1 MAEPDI
7 AGVLDRIVLE
17 VRRFVTAEAATLFVR
32 EGQDLRI
39 SVFQNEGLAGRLVE
53 HTLRTRRQGPALSLE
68 APDLPAFAVCS
79 GEILNVPDVYALA
92 PGAAYR
98 FDPTWD
104 RMSEHRTRS
113 MLLIPLVGRAGYI
126 LGVLELSNA
135 LDEAG
140 ELTVFNP
147 DPGSERVVRAFAAQ
161 AAVAI
166 ENSRLT
172 ELSFVDVLTGAFNR
186 RYFLLRLEQESKRH
200 ARFEQPYAVVLF
212 DVDSV
217 KSVNDRFGH
226 SAGDGLLTT
235 LSRLLSAQSRGF
247 TVIAR
252 LGGDEFGAVLPQT
265 PKAGALQ
272 YAERIR
278 RLIEAYPFR
287 HSPVTVSVGV
297 AERRLLVDLVVPVAF
312 QHHQLLRL
320 TGARVH
326 LDGFLWRHEPVVVG
340 RDEQEGARRNLV
352 DDPLRVELQR
362 VVDVFQ
368 RDRADGVGIVS
379 PGRGAELGRLP
390 VGQ

>member
-1 MAEPDI
+1 MTVPVADPPVVRDPDPGAASQARRARALDQLVGIGLAVMAEPDI

-17 VRRFVTAEAATLFVR
+17 VRRFVNAEAATLFVR

-126 LGVLELSNA
+126 LGVLELRNA

-172 ELSFVDVLTGAFNR
+172 ELSFVDALTGAFNR

-212 DVDSV
+212 DVDNV

-297 AERRLLVDLVVPVAF
+297 AAVPDD
-312 QHHQLLRL
+312 
-320 TGARVH
+320 
-326 LDGFLWRHEPVVVG
+326 LDGKAAIPPEALI
-340 RDEQEGARRNLV
+340 QAA
-352 DDPLRVELQR
+352 
-362 VVDVFQ
+362 
-368 RDRADGVGIVS
+368 DRALYEAK
-379 PGRGAELGRLP
+379 RLGRNRVASLP
-390 VGQ
+390 PTSPATP

>member
-1 MAEPDI
+1 MPQHESQLSLLVQPVRDVQGGYLTIADDAEAED
-7 AGVLDRIVLE
+7 AGVR
-17 VRRFVTAEAATLFVR
+17 
-32 EGQDLRI
+32 GQ
-39 SVFQNEGLAGRLVE
+39 
-53 HTLRTRRQGPALSLE
+53 QGPALSLE

-126 LGVLELSNA
+126 LGVLELRNA

-172 ELSFVDVLTGAFNR
+172 ELSFVDALTGAFNR

-212 DVDSV
+212 DVDNV

-297 AERRLLVDLVVPVAF
+297 AAVPDD
-312 QHHQLLRL
+312 
-320 TGARVH
+320 
-326 LDGFLWRHEPVVVG
+326 LDGKAAIPPEALI
-340 RDEQEGARRNLV
+340 QAA
-352 DDPLRVELQR
+352 
-362 VVDVFQ
+362 
-368 RDRADGVGIVS
+368 DRALYEAK
-379 PGRGAELGRLP
+379 RLGRNRVASLP
-390 VGQ
+390 PTSPATP

>member
-1 MAEPDI
+1 VTVPVADPPVVRDPDPGAASQARRARALDQLVGIGLAVMAEPDI

-17 VRRFVTAEAATLFVR
+17 VRRFVNAEAATLFVR

-172 ELSFVDVLTGAFNR
+172 ELSFVDALTGAFNR

-212 DVDSV
+212 DVDNV

-297 AERRLLVDLVVPVAF
+297 AAVPDD
-312 QHHQLLRL
+312 
-320 TGARVH
+320 
-326 LDGFLWRHEPVVVG
+326 LDGKAAIPPEALI
-340 RDEQEGARRNLV
+340 QAA
-352 DDPLRVELQR
+352 
-362 VVDVFQ
+362 
-368 RDRADGVGIVS
+368 DRALYEAK
-379 PGRGAELGRLP
+379 RLGRNRVASLP
-390 VGQ
+390 PTSPATP

>member
-1 MAEPDI
+1 MTAPTIADGRTVDGADRDVAREARRARALDHLVGIGIAVMAEPDVSV
-7 AGVLDRIVLE
+7 VLDRIVLE
-17 VRRFVTAEAATLFVR
+17 ARRFVNAEAATLFIR

-39 SVFQNEGLAGRLVE
+39 SVFQNDGLAGRLVE
-53 HTLRTRRQGPALSLE
+53 RTLRTRRQGPAVSLE
-68 APDLPAFAVCS
+68 APDLPAYAVRS
-79 GEILNVPDVYALA
+79 GGILNVPNVYAPA

-104 RMSEHRTRS
+104 RMNGHRTRS
-113 MLLIPLVGRAGYI
+113 MLLIPLVDRAGYI

-140 ELTVFNP
+140 EVTVFDP
-147 DPGSERVVRAFAAQ
+147 DPGSEQVARAFAAQ
-161 AAVAI
+161 AAVVI

-172 ELSFVDVLTGAFNR
+172 ELSFVDALTGAYNR

-212 DVDSV
+212 DVDNL
-217 KSVNDRFGH
+217 KPVNDRFGH
-226 SAGDGLLTT
+226 SAGDGMLTT

-297 AERRLLVDLVVPVAF
+297 AAVPDD
-312 QHHQLLRL
+312 
-320 TGARVH
+320 
-326 LDGFLWRHEPVVVG
+326 LDGKAATPPEVLI
-340 RDEQEGARRNLV
+340 QAA
-352 DDPLRVELQR
+352 
-362 VVDVFQ
+362 
-368 RDRADGVGIVS
+368 DRALCEAK
-379 PGRGAELGRLP
+379 RLGRNHVASP
-390 VGQ
+390 PATSAVNP

>member
-1 MAEPDI
+1 MTVPVADPPVVRDPDPGAASQARRARALDQLVGIGLAVMAEPDI

-17 VRRFVTAEAATLFVR
+17 VRRFVNAEAATLFVR

-172 ELSFVDVLTGAFNR
+172 ELSFVDALTGAFNR

-212 DVDSV
+212 DVDNV

-297 AERRLLVDLVVPVAF
+297 AAVPDD
-312 QHHQLLRL
+312 
-320 TGARVH
+320 
-326 LDGFLWRHEPVVVG
+326 LDGKAAIPPEALI
-340 RDEQEGARRNLV
+340 QAA
-352 DDPLRVELQR
+352 
-362 VVDVFQ
+362 
-368 RDRADGVGIVS
+368 DRALYEAK
-379 PGRGAELGRLP
+379 RLGRNRVASLTP
-390 VGQ
+390 ASPATP

>member
-1 MAEPDI
+1 VTVPVADPPVVRDPDPGAASQARRARALDQLVGIGLAVMAEPDI

-17 VRRFVTAEAATLFVR
+17 VRRFVNAEAATLFVR

-172 ELSFVDVLTGAFNR
+172 ELSFVDALTGAFNR

-212 DVDSV
+212 DVDNV

-297 AERRLLVDLVVPVAF
+297 AAVPDD
-312 QHHQLLRL
+312 
-320 TGARVH
+320 
-326 LDGFLWRHEPVVVG
+326 LDGKAAIPPEALI
-340 RDEQEGARRNLV
+340 QAA
-352 DDPLRVELQR
+352 
-362 VVDVFQ
+362 
-368 RDRADGVGIVS
+368 DRALYEAK
-379 PGRGAELGRLP
+379 RLGRNRVASLTP
-390 VGQ
+390 ASPATP

>member
-1 MAEPDI
+1 VTVPVADPPVVRDPDPGAASQARRARALDQLVGIGLAVMAEPDI

-17 VRRFVTAEAATLFVR
+17 VRRFVNAEAATLFVR

-147 DPGSERVVRAFAAQ
+147 DPESERVVRAFAAQ

-172 ELSFVDVLTGAFNR
+172 ELSFVDALTGAFNR

-212 DVDSV
+212 DVDNV

-297 AERRLLVDLVVPVAF
+297 AAVPDD
-312 QHHQLLRL
+312 
-320 TGARVH
+320 
-326 LDGFLWRHEPVVVG
+326 LDGKAAIPPEALI
-340 RDEQEGARRNLV
+340 QAA
-352 DDPLRVELQR
+352 
-362 VVDVFQ
+362 
-368 RDRADGVGIVS
+368 DRALYEAK
-379 PGRGAELGRLP
+379 RLGRNRVASLTP
-390 VGQ
+390 ASPATP

>member
-1 MAEPDI
+1 MTAPTIADGRMVDGADRDVAREARRARALDQLVGIGIAVMAEPDVSV
-7 AGVLDRIVLE
+7 VLDRIVLE
-17 VRRFVTAEAATLFVR
+17 ARRFVNAEAATLFIR

-39 SVFQNEGLAGRLVE
+39 SVFQNDGLAGRPVE
-53 HTLRTRRQGPALSLE
+53 RTLRTRRQGPAVSLE
-68 APDLPAFAVCS
+68 APDPPAYAVRS
-79 GEILNVPDVYALA
+79 GGILNVPNVYAPA

-104 RMSEHRTRS
+104 RMNGHRTRS
-113 MLLIPLVGRAGYI
+113 MLLIPLVDRAGYI

-140 ELTVFNP
+140 GVTVFDP
-147 DPGSERVVRAFAAQ
+147 DPGSEQVVRAFAAQ

-172 ELSFVDVLTGAFNR
+172 GLSFVDALTGAYNR

-200 ARFEQPYAVVLF
+200 SRFEQPYAVVLF
-212 DVDSV
+212 DVDNL
-217 KSVNDRFGH
+217 KPVNDRFGH
-226 SAGDGLLTT
+226 SAGDGMLTT

-297 AERRLLVDLVVPVAF
+297 AAVPDD
-312 QHHQLLRL
+312 
-320 TGARVH
+320 
-326 LDGFLWRHEPVVVG
+326 LDGKAATPPEALI
-340 RDEQEGARRNLV
+340 QTA
-352 DDPLRVELQR
+352 
-362 VVDVFQ
+362 
-368 RDRADGVGIVS
+368 DRALYEAK
-379 PGRGAELGRLP
+379 RLGRNRVASLP
-390 VGQ
+390 ATSAVNR

>member
-1 MAEPDI
+1 MTVPVADPPVVRDPDPGAASQARRARALDQLVGIGLAVMAEPDI

-17 VRRFVTAEAATLFVR
+17 VRRFVNAEAATLFVR

-172 ELSFVDVLTGAFNR
+172 ELSFVDALTGAFNR

-212 DVDSV
+212 DVDNV

-297 AERRLLVDLVVPVAF
+297 AAVPDD
-312 QHHQLLRL
+312 
-320 TGARVH
+320 
-326 LDGFLWRHEPVVVG
+326 LDGKAAIPPEALI
-340 RDEQEGARRNLV
+340 QAA
-352 DDPLRVELQR
+352 
-362 VVDVFQ
+362 
-368 RDRADGVGIVS
+368 DRALYEAK
-379 PGRGAELGRLP
+379 RLGRNRVASLP
-390 VGQ
+390 PTSPATP

>member
-1 MAEPDI
+1 MTVPVADPPVVRDPDPGAASQARRARALDQLVGIGLAVMAEPDI

-17 VRRFVTAEAATLFVR
+17 VRRFVNAEAATLFVR

-147 DPGSERVVRAFAAQ
+147 DPESERVVRAFAAQ

-172 ELSFVDVLTGAFNR
+172 ELSFVDALTGAFNR

-212 DVDSV
+212 DVDNV

-297 AERRLLVDLVVPVAF
+297 AAVPDD
-312 QHHQLLRL
+312 
-320 TGARVH
+320 
-326 LDGFLWRHEPVVVG
+326 LDGKAAIPPEALI
-340 RDEQEGARRNLV
+340 QAA
-352 DDPLRVELQR
+352 
-362 VVDVFQ
+362 
-368 RDRADGVGIVS
+368 DRALYEAK
-379 PGRGAELGRLP
+379 RLGRNRVASLTP
-390 VGQ
+390 ASPATP

>member
-1 MAEPDI
+1 VTVPVADPPVVRDPDPGAASQARRARALDQLVGIGLAVMAEPDI

-17 VRRFVTAEAATLFVR
+17 VRRFVNAEAATLFVR

-126 LGVLELSNA
+126 LGVLELRNA

-172 ELSFVDVLTGAFNR
+172 ELSFVDALTGAFNR

-212 DVDSV
+212 DVDNV

-297 AERRLLVDLVVPVAF
+297 AAVPDD
-312 QHHQLLRL
+312 
-320 TGARVH
+320 
-326 LDGFLWRHEPVVVG
+326 LDGKAAIPPEALI
-340 RDEQEGARRNLV
+340 QAA
-352 DDPLRVELQR
+352 
-362 VVDVFQ
+362 
-368 RDRADGVGIVS
+368 DRALYEAK
-379 PGRGAELGRLP
+379 RLGRNRVASLP
-390 VGQ
+390 PTSPATP